1 VLITVIAVAGSLLL
15 AQAAGY
21 KPLAILSG
29 SMEPAYNVYGLVVVD
44 TNVVPE
50 DIAEG
55 DVISFMSGED
65 TTVTHRVIG
74 IDKSSRIFSTK
85 GDANNTEDFAP
96 VPFDNLVGRATLH
109 VPWLGYILTNMKTQQ
124 GIGMGAIML
133 ALLVALFAIP
143 AILAPGKQEGQETQ
157 GKQGDPP
164 EVQPTGYVGRPR
176 PTGPTLSNSHRG
188 ARDVA
193 PIGRYQ
199 Q

>member
-74 IDKSSRIFSTK
+74 IDRGARIFSTK

-96 VPFDNLVGRATLH
+96 VPFDNLVGRAALH

-143 AILAPGKQEGQETQ
+143 AILAPGDQAKQDGERAKKRIPGAIATTYLAELT
-157 GKQGDPP
+157 GDIPA
-164 EVQPTGYVGRPR
+164 TKTY
-176 PTGPTLSNSHRG
+176 TKH
-188 ARDVA
+188 
-193 PIGRYQ
+193 
-199 Q
+199 